1 MTNDYLIRLIFVFL
15 FSAAVSISH
24 AGLTEH
30 MHDDHAV
37 SADAEIGTVDF
48 RVSCDQTVNKDFDR
62 ALGRMHHMMYEQA
75 RSEFE
80 AIAKADPECGMAHW
94 GIATTLFQPL
104 WSTRP
109 DKEVLE
115 RGWREIQ
122 EAMELESATEREQLL
137 VKATAAFFREPETAG
152 YWDRINRWAE
162 GMAAAYKANPDDLDT
177 AALYALSRLA
187 LAQVAE
193 DRGPLH
199 DEAEE
204 ILRKVWEKEPTHP
217 GAIHY
222 TIHATDA
229 DGRAENALDIVQ
241 EYGKIAPQVPHA
253 LHMPTH
259 IYVRLGD
266 WPEII
271 DWNKRSADAALKYPV
286 NGAVSHHYVHA
297 IDYLLYAYLQQGE
310 DDKALAVFEEA
321 MDKDRHQPSS
331 ISTFHLAAMPAR
343 LAVERRRW
351 DDAIALQPGT
361 PDYLPWETS
370 SWPLGLTW
378 FARGLGGVHKG
389 NLELAREAE
398 QQLEHLRKEAKADR
412 EELDATYIEV
422 DRRILAGWI
431 AHTGEGDAKKAV
443 RLIRSAAELESTV
456 EKPPVS
462 PGALLPP
469 YEALGD
475 LLMDMD
481 RPVEAL
487 EAYRRSDD
495 IWPGRFNSL
504 LGAARAAN
512 AADNKA
518 VARKYYGQLLEF
530 AGDSERV
537 EVREARRFLDE

>member
-1 MTNDYLIRLIFVFL
+1 MSNHNFIGLICAFL
-15 FSAAVSISH
+15 FAAAVSISH
-24 AGLTEH
+24 AGLTEQTQGE
-30 MHDDHAV
+30 HAK
-37 SADAEIGTVDF
+37 STDAEIGTVNF
-48 RVSCDQTVNKDFDR
+48 RVSCDQSVHKNFDR
-62 ALGRMHHMMYEQA
+62 ALGQMHHMMYEQA

-80 AIAKADPECGMAHW
+80 AIVKEDPECSMAHW

-104 WSTRP
+104 WPTRP
-109 DKEVLE
+109 DKETLE

-122 EAMELESATEREQLL
+122 KAMGLDPATRREQLL
-137 VKATAAFFREPETAG
+137 VKATAAFFQEPETVE
-152 YWDRINRWAE
+152 YWDRINRWAK
-162 GMAAAYKANPDDLDT
+162 GMEVAYEANPDDLDT

-193 DRGPLH
+193 ERDPLH

-204 ILRKVWEKEPTHP
+204 ILRKIWEKEPTHP

-222 TIHATDA
+222 TIHATDV

-241 EYGKIAPQVPHA
+241 EYGKIAPEVPHA

-266 WPEII
+266 WPKVI

-297 IDYLLYAYLQQGE
+297 IDYLLYAHLQQGE
-310 DDKALAVFEEA
+310 GDQALAAFEEV
-321 MDKDRHQPSS
+321 MDKDRYQASS
-331 ISTFHLAAMPAR
+331 ISAFHLAAMPAR
-343 LAVERRRW
+343 LAVEQRHW
-351 DDAIALQPGT
+351 DDAITLQPGT
-361 PDYLPWETS
+361 PGYLPWETAF
-370 SWPLGLTW
+370 WPLGLTW
-378 FARGLGGVHKG
+378 FARGIGGVQEG
-389 NLELAREAE
+389 NIELTREAE
-398 QQLEHLRKEAKADR
+398 QQLEHLRDQARAGGEK
-412 EELDATYIEV
+412 LDATYIEV

-431 AHTGEGDAKKAV
+431 AHAEGDAKKAV
-443 RLIRSAAELESTV
+443 QLIRSATELERTV

-462 PGALLPP
+462 PGSLLPP

-487 EAYRRSDD
+487 EAYKHSDD
-495 IWPGRFNSL
+495 IWPGRFNTL

-512 AADNKA
+512 AADNEA
-518 VARKYYGQLLEF
+518 AARQYYGQLLDI
-530 AGDSERV
+530 AGDSERA
-537 EVREARRFLDE
+537 EVLEARRFLDE

>member
-1 MTNDYLIRLIFVFL
+1 MNNGNFIGLICAFL
-15 FSAAVSISH
+15 FATAVSISH

-30 MHDDHAV
+30 TQNEHAK

-48 RVSCDQTVNKDFDR
+48 RVSCDQDVHKDFDR
-62 ALGRMHHMMYEQA
+62 ALGQLHHMMYEHA

-80 AIAKADPECGMAHW
+80 AIVKEDPECSMAHW

-104 WSTRP
+104 WPTRP
-109 DKEVLE
+109 DKETLE

-122 EAMELESATEREQLL
+122 KAMGLKPATRREQLL
-137 VKATAAFFREPETAG
+137 VKATAAFFQEPETAK
-152 YWDRINRWAE
+152 YWDRINRWAK
-162 GMAAAYKANPDDLDT
+162 GMAVVYEANPDDLDT

-193 DRGPLH
+193 DRDPLH

-204 ILRKVWEKEPTHP
+204 ILRKIWEKEPTHP

-222 TIHATDA
+222 TIHATDV

-241 EYGKIAPQVPHA
+241 EYGKIAPEVPHA

-266 WPEII
+266 WPKVI

-297 IDYLLYAYLQQGE
+297 IDYLLYAHLQQGE
-310 DDKALAVFEEA
+310 DDQALAVFEEV
-321 MDKDRHQPSS
+321 MDKDRYQASS

-343 LAVERRRW
+343 LAVEQRQW
-351 DDAIALQPGT
+351 DNAITLQPGT
-361 PDYLPWETS
+361 PGYLPWETAF
-370 SWPLGLTW
+370 WPLGLTW
-378 FARGLGGVHKG
+378 FARGIGGVHED
-389 NLELAREAE
+389 NLDLAREAE
-398 QQLEHLRKEAKADR
+398 QQLEHLRDQAR
-412 EELDATYIEV
+412 VGGEELDATYIEV

-431 AHTGEGDAKKAV
+431 AHAAGDAKKAV
-443 RLIRSAAELESTV
+443 QLIRSATELERTV

-462 PGALLPP
+462 PGSLLPP

-481 RPVEAL
+481 CPVEAL
-487 EAYRRSDD
+487 EAYERSDA
-495 IWPGRFNSL
+495 IWPGRFNTL

-512 AADNKA
+512 AADNEA
-518 VARKYYGQLLEF
+518 AARQYYGQLLDI
-530 AGDSERV
+530 AGDSERA
-537 EVREARRFLDE
+537 EVLEARRFLDE